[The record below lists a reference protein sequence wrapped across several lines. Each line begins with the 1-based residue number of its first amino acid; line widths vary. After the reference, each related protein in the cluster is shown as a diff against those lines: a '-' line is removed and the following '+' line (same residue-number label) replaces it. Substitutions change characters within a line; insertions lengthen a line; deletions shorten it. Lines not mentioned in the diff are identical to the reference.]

1 MMACPPGSQRPGVAQ
16 TQGTLLRY
24 NSKLP
29 VVVFVPEG
37 MGLRWRVWSAGAIQ
51 HASAR

>member
-1 MMACPPGSQRPGVAQ
+1 M
-16 TQGTLLRY
+16 RY

-37 MGLRWRVWSAGAIQ
+37 MGLRWRVWSAGAMQ
-51 HASAR
+51 DASAR

>member
-1 MMACPPGSQRPGVAQ
+1 V
-16 TQGTLLRY
+16 RY

-37 MGLRWRVWSAGAIQ
+37 MGLGYRVWAAGAR
-51 HASAR
+51 HDAPVR